1 MIFSKTFKHRFYNF
15 LHSKGIIVHKKESTA
30 FLGKDIY
37 ATKGAFSRKHEKDDA
52 WLYAISR
59 NHKAILDIGCNMGQS
74 SILMTLNTNNQ
85 IVCVDPN
92 PNALSR
98 CAENLIFNRL
108 SQQATFVN
116 AFVGEEDNKE
126 IQFFSSLYDA
136 AGSMFSSFAKTSNS
150 IGKSQFV
157 VQKTV
162 DAICLECHFV
172 PDFIKIDV
180 EGAEGFVLKGI
191 KAGTL
196 QHKPLI
202 FVEMHSGPELS
213 ITENTQ
219 RVVDWCSNN
228 QYSPYYMREHAPLK
242 SVDHIKNRGRYHL
255 LLIPEGGSYPEY
267 LKTIPENAQIDFFDK
282 K

>member
-1 MIFSKTFKHRFYNF
+1 MIFSKSFRHRIYNM
-15 LHSKGIIVHKKESTA
+15 LHSKGIIVHKKETTP
-30 FLGKDIY
+30 FLGKQIY

-59 NHKAILDIGCNMGQS
+59 NHNAILDIGCNMGQS
-74 SILMTLNTNNQ
+74 SILMTLNTNNR
-85 IVCVDPN
+85 IICVDPN

-108 SQQATFVN
+108 SGQATFVN

-136 AGSMFSSFAKTSNS
+136 AGSMFASFAKTSNS
-150 IGKSQFV
+150 IGKSHYV
-157 VQKTV
+157 IQKTV
-162 DAICLECHFV
+162 DLICKECDFV
-172 PDFIKIDV
+172 PNFIKIDV

-191 KAGTL
+191 KGEIL
-196 QHKPLI
+196 QHKPLL

-219 RVVDWCSNN
+219 RVVDWCSQNH
-228 QYSPYYMREHAPLK
+228 YSPYYMREHAPLK

-267 LKTIPENAQIDFFDK
+267 LKSIPENAQIQVFDK